1 MDSKTSL
8 LTWKNAEKG
17 ACELKKKIIS
27 EIYVFVVDVYT
38 CFNLR
43 CTQLIV
49 NQHVHIEP

>member
-1 MDSKTSL
+1 M
-8 LTWKNAEKG
+8 EKYRKG
-17 ACELKKKIIS
+17 GMQTEKKIIT